1 MPSRLAY
8 KKEADMADAVIVDF
22 LRIPFSR
29 SRPAQPD
36 RDVYNGLRM
45 DECLARV
52 VKELIA
58 RNNVNPE
65 EIGDMITGCSL
76 QMRENFLMGGR
87 TIVMLSELPFSVP
100 AQGTDRVCISGMSA
114 LHQGA
119 MEIMLD
125 YSDIVLAGG
134 MEHMTHVAL
143 DPTYNPD
150 LMNVSPR
157 FFSDENLKKYE
168 LQTALSMGLTAEKLF
183 SQTDFTRED
192 MDSWSLGSHR
202 KAAAAVESG
211 YFEGELLPVEV
222 TLEGGETKVITSDL
236 SIRADTTIEGLA
248 SLRPAFNPEGQITAG
263 NSSPL
268 NAGASSVLMMSAEK
282 AKSMGLSPLA
292 KIVSLGWAGVDPSIM
307 GVGPV
312 PASKKALDKIGMK
325 ADEIDFWEINEAFSI
340 VPLYAIKELGLDPDR
355 VNARGGAVAI
365 GHPLAAS
372 GPRITGTLARIL
384 KEEGARYGAAT
395 LCGGGGQGGTV
406 IIESL

>member
-1 MPSRLAY
+1 
-8 KKEADMADAVIVDF
+8 MADAVIVDF